1 MSEQARKNL
10 SGGSATAGG
19 INFQAATSAIV
30 YAHILEGSALNW
42 LEGLIKDVPVA
53 LAAETGQAGDDIA
66 LEFADGVKA
75 EAQVKKGLKKSKRLW
90 EPLLELSNAINNKML
105 DYGILVVCPESS
117 NSIKSDLSKDIIRV
131 GQGRS
136 DNLKDITVDFLSKL
150 DEHQLPHENICKKIR
165 IVVSHALLTDRSSIE
180 LAKAKLTTI
189 CSNVEDRENAW
200 SCLYKD
206 ATSIIELRGRRD
218 CSDLLQ
224 ILASRRVSLS
234 NHISNHSPISFI
246 NKVIA
251 WSQSAYNQFSI
262 FGIDQPLL
270 IDESWIPIKTIVQE
284 NNSEEVENIEGALDS
299 YHAWEK
305 KSSSL
310 DAVDICPTTIGSYF
324 RRCVIVAGP
333 GMGKTTLLKK
343 LFRTY
348 NRQNRPSIIVRLPLL
363 VARMSQ
369 TGAGFE
375 ESVFSLGLDTAGVT
389 AKEAI
394 ESNFKDWVLLFD
406 GLDECGHHQESI
418 CESIVNYTSHFP
430 STRVIITTR
439 PVGYQTTLLKKWRHY
454 EMLPL
459 EEVEAHNNI
468 ELLIC
473 NLYKNEQVKLE
484 KTREFLKYELEKSKY
499 SKAIIRSP
507 LLMGLTVSLATQKVS
522 LGKTKTELY
531 KNLFE
536 LIEGSPSDRKIDVDI
551 TSSVQHY
558 FINYLG
564 WQLIKHPTA
573 SLAIIIDNVSI
584 KIKKELDCPQL
595 KALTICE
602 ACANYWEER
611 GIIEKIYHSRDSLYT
626 FIHKTFME
634 YAAGRYLASLSED
647 ELLEELS
654 SLEYKSSV
662 EEVLI
667 FAGSLGITDSIAN
680 ILLKKHYESKKK
692 SLDMLLEITV
702 SAECPPSENIR
713 DVVFKEAV
721 NRVVSLDKNDAYE
734 YASKLVVAC
743 DNFPLEVTKHTDE
756 YINNERYW
764 TKLSCI
770 TFSLIAETY
779 TATEVLIDFFID
791 FYNRTLESSLSS
803 SLSGSLVLGSSSST
817 IVNNE
822 FVKSAVK
829 YIFHNCS
836 LLKAK
841 EVFSAT
847 IFNNGHLTMSLIR
860 DLDHFFSSVGHV
872 DISKELHRFNHKAL
886 LDGFNSSEFNS
897 LGFSNPKFIE
907 REIEAVKGV
916 CDALIIPSLSAEL
929 NSHNNEK
936 LLSMSAFLSASNH
949 WDSALSDFI
958 NWPEELFNDSTRE
971 VFKGVSLASGI
982 SRTGLHL
989 DAISLLETISSSNSY
1004 DSQIAMLDR
1013 TVRIDIEPDWGLIQ
1027 QAGLDKEI
1035 LEKAMYCGS
1044 EWIALLAGNLLLNL
1058 HNSESLSRLIKRL
1071 LTNGKYTTLLIT
1083 SYMIPYLESNEIR
1096 TIILNRLKGDLIPG
1110 CQFLYAPLA
1119 KVITTLDKDIIVALS
1134 KGLFTSGP
1142 ITATEAA
1149 RLARKFATPGHE
1161 HLYKIL
1167 EEAYTYWIEN
1177 EEPYPTKGG
1186 FIPDSPREELLTN
1199 LLKIRKPSNNDLM
1212 IYLSDSRSDVRGV
1225 AEKHLVSRIDKD
1237 TILREKLISAT
1248 SEEIIDPI
1256 YLSKAIKNGTAFSPL
1271 QINSI
1276 CEMLNH
1282 VNSKVRYAAFSVLQ
1296 TNYVS
1301 YDILRKW
1308 LEVAKEDT
1316 NDEIRES
1323 AVLLQSRLS

>member
-1 MSEQARKNL
+1 MSEQATKNL

-90 EPLLELSNAINNKML
+90 EPLIELSKAINEKKL

-136 DNLKDITVDFLSKL
+136 DGLKTITVEFLSKL
-150 DEHQLPHENICKKIR
+150 DEYKLPHENVCKKIR
-165 IVVSHALLTDRSSIE
+165 IVVSNALISDRSSIE
-180 LAKAKLTTI
+180 LAKAKLATI
-189 CSNVEDRENAW
+189 CSSSEDTENAW
-200 SCLYKD
+200 SSLYED
-206 ATSIIELRGRRD
+206 STRIIELRGRRD

-224 ILASRRVSLS
+224 ILTSNSVTLS
-234 NHISNHSPISFI
+234 NYISNRSPIPFI
-246 NKVIA
+246 NKVIT
-251 WSQSAYNQFSI
+251 WSKSAYSQFSI

-284 NNSEEVENIEGALDS
+284 NNNSEVKDIEGALNS
-299 YHAWEK
+299 YHEWEK
-305 KSSSL
+305 KSSSR
-310 DAVDICPTTIGSYF
+310 DAVDVDPTTIGLYF

-348 NRQNRPSIIVRLPLL
+348 NSKNRPSIIVRLPLL
-363 VARMSQ
+363 VARMRQ
-369 TGAGFE
+369 TGSGFE
-375 ESVFSLGLDTAGVT
+375 ESLFSLGLDTAGIT
-389 AKEAI
+389 AEEAI
-394 ESNFKDWVLLFD
+394 DSNFKNWVLLFD
-406 GLDECGHHQESI
+406 GLDECGHHQESL
-418 CESIVNYTSHFP
+418 CQSIVNYTSNFP
-430 STRVIITTR
+430 SIRAIITTR

-459 EEVEAHNNI
+459 EEREAQNNI

-473 NLYKNEQVKLE
+473 NLYKNEQKRLE
-484 KTREFLKYELEKSKY
+484 STQKFLKSELEKSKY

-536 LIEGSPSDRKIDVDI
+536 LIEGSPSNRNIDAYI
-551 TSSVQHY
+551 SSSVQDY
-558 FINYLG
+558 FISYLG

-573 SLAIIIDNVSI
+573 SLSMIINNVSI
-584 KIKKELDCPQL
+584 NLKKELDCPQL
-595 KALTICE
+595 KALSICE
-602 ACANYWEER
+602 TCANYWEER
-611 GIIEKIYHSRDSLYT
+611 GMIEKIHHSRGSLYT

-647 ELLEELS
+647 VLIEELS
-654 SLEYKSSV
+654 SLEYEHSV

-680 ILLKKHYESKKK
+680 ILLNKHYENKRK

-702 SAECPPSENIR
+702 SAECPPNESIR
-713 DVVFKEAV
+713 DRVFQEAV
-721 NRVVSLDKNDAYE
+721 NIVVSLDKKEAYE
-734 YASKLVVAC
+734 YASKLLIAC
-743 DNFPLEVTKHTDE
+743 DNFPLEVTKYTDK
-756 YINNERYW
+756 YINSSQYW

-779 TATEVLIDFFID
+779 TETEVLIDFFID
-791 FYNRTLESSLSS
+791 FYSRNRGSSLSS
-803 SLSGSLVLGSSSST
+803 SLSGLLVLGSNSST
-817 IVNNE
+817 MVNNE
-822 FVKSAVK
+822 FVKNAVK
-829 YIFHNCS
+829 HIFHNCD
-836 LLKAK
+836 LIKAK
-841 EVFSAT
+841 EIFLST
-847 IFNNGHLTMSLIR
+847 ILNNEHQSMSLIH
-860 DLDHFFSSVGHV
+860 DLDQFFRSVGHA
-872 DISKELHRFNHKAL
+872 DISKELYRFNHKAL
-886 LDGFNSSEFNS
+886 LDRFNSP
-897 LGFSNPKFIE
+897 GFIE
-907 REIEAVKGV
+907 REIEASKGV
-916 CDALIIPSLSAEL
+916 CDALIIPSFSGEL
-929 NSHNNEK
+929 NSSNNEP
-936 LLSMSAFLSASNH
+936 LLNMSAFLSASNY
-949 WDSALSDFI
+949 WDAALSDVI
-958 NWPEELFNDSTRE
+958 NWPEESFNDSIRE

-989 DAISLLETISSSNSY
+989 DAISLLETISSSDRYNS
-1004 DSQIAMLDR
+1004 QLAMLNR
-1013 TVRIDIEPDWGLIQ
+1013 TVPIDIEPDWDSIQ
-1027 QAGLDKEI
+1027 HSGLDKQK
-1035 LEKAMYCGS
+1035 LEKAMYCGR
-1044 EWIALLAGNLLLNL
+1044 EWIVLLAGSLLLNL
-1058 HNSESLSRLIKRL
+1058 HDNEGLIRLIERL
-1071 LTNGKYTTLLIT
+1071 LAKGKYTTLLIT
-1083 SYMIPYLESNEIR
+1083 SYMISYLDNNEIR
-1096 TIILNRLKGDLIPG
+1096 LMILKRLKSNLIPG

-1119 KVITTLDKDIIVALS
+1119 KATATLDKNIIVALS

-1149 RLARKFATPGHE
+1149 RLARKFATPGHD
-1161 HLYKIL
+1161 HLYKTL

-1177 EEPYPTKGG
+1177 EEPYPTNGG
-1186 FIPDSPREELLTN
+1186 VIPDSPREELLTS
-1199 LLKIRKPSNNDLM
+1199 LLKIRKPSDNDLM
-1212 IYLSDSRSDVRGV
+1212 VYLSDSRSDVRGV
-1225 AEKHLVSRIDKD
+1225 AEKHLVSRIDED

-1301 YDILRKW
+1301 YDTLRKW

>member
-90 EPLLELSNAINNKML
+90 EPLIELSKAINEKKL

-136 DNLKDITVDFLSKL
+136 DGLKTITVEFLSKL
-150 DEHQLPHENICKKIR
+150 DEYKLPHENVCKKIR
-165 IVVSHALLTDRSSIE
+165 IVVSNALISDRSSIE
-180 LAKAKLTTI
+180 LAKAKLATI
-189 CSNVEDRENAW
+189 CSSSEDTENAW
-200 SCLYKD
+200 SSLYED
-206 ATSIIELRGRRD
+206 STRIIELRGRRD

-224 ILASRRVSLS
+224 ILTSNSVTLS
-234 NHISNHSPISFI
+234 NYISNRSPIPFI
-246 NKVIA
+246 NKVIT
-251 WSQSAYNQFSI
+251 WSKSAYSQFSI

-284 NNSEEVENIEGALDS
+284 NNNSEVKDIEGALNS
-299 YHAWEK
+299 YHEWEK
-305 KSSSL
+305 KSSSR
-310 DAVDICPTTIGSYF
+310 DAVDVDPTTIGLYF

-348 NRQNRPSIIVRLPLL
+348 NSKNRPSIIVRLPLL
-363 VARMSQ
+363 VARMRQ
-369 TGAGFE
+369 TGSGFE
-375 ESVFSLGLDTAGVT
+375 ESLFSLGLDTAGIT
-389 AKEAI
+389 AEEAI
-394 ESNFKDWVLLFD
+394 DSNFKNWVLLFD
-406 GLDECGHHQESI
+406 GLDECGHHQESL
-418 CESIVNYTSHFP
+418 CQSIVNYTSNFP
-430 STRVIITTR
+430 SIRAIITTR

-459 EEVEAHNNI
+459 EEREAQNNI

-473 NLYKNEQVKLE
+473 NLYKNEQKRLE
-484 KTREFLKYELEKSKY
+484 STQKFLKSELEKSKY

-536 LIEGSPSDRKIDVDI
+536 LIEGSPSNRNIDAYI
-551 TSSVQHY
+551 SSSVQDY
-558 FINYLG
+558 FISYLG

-573 SLAIIIDNVSI
+573 SLSMIINNVSI
-584 KIKKELDCPQL
+584 NLKKELDCPQL
-595 KALTICE
+595 KALSICE
-602 ACANYWEER
+602 TCANYWEER
-611 GIIEKIYHSRDSLYT
+611 GMIEKIHHSRGSLYT

-647 ELLEELS
+647 VLIEELS
-654 SLEYKSSV
+654 SLEYEHSV

-680 ILLKKHYESKKK
+680 ILLNKHYENKRK

-702 SAECPPSENIR
+702 SAECPPNESIR
-713 DVVFKEAV
+713 DRVFQEAV
-721 NRVVSLDKNDAYE
+721 NIVVSLDKKEAYE
-734 YASKLVVAC
+734 YASKLLIAC
-743 DNFPLEVTKHTDE
+743 DNFPLEVTKYTDK
-756 YINNERYW
+756 YINSSQYW

-779 TATEVLIDFFID
+779 TETEVLIDFFID
-791 FYNRTLESSLSS
+791 FYSRNRGSSLSS
-803 SLSGSLVLGSSSST
+803 SLSGLLVLGSNSST
-817 IVNNE
+817 MVNNE
-822 FVKSAVK
+822 FVKNAVK
-829 YIFHNCS
+829 HIFHNCD
-836 LLKAK
+836 LIKAK
-841 EVFSAT
+841 EIFLST
-847 IFNNGHLTMSLIR
+847 ILNNEHQSMSLIH
-860 DLDHFFSSVGHV
+860 DLDQFFRSVGHA
-872 DISKELHRFNHKAL
+872 DISKELYRFNHKAL
-886 LDGFNSSEFNS
+886 LDRFNSP
-897 LGFSNPKFIE
+897 GFIE
-907 REIEAVKGV
+907 REIEASKGV
-916 CDALIIPSLSAEL
+916 CDALIIPSFSGEL
-929 NSHNNEK
+929 NSSNNEP
-936 LLSMSAFLSASNH
+936 LLNMSAFLSASNY
-949 WDSALSDFI
+949 WDAALSDVI
-958 NWPEELFNDSTRE
+958 NWPEESFNDSIRE

-989 DAISLLETISSSNSY
+989 DAISLLETISSSDRYNS
-1004 DSQIAMLDR
+1004 QLAMLNR
-1013 TVRIDIEPDWGLIQ
+1013 TVPIDIEPDWDSIQ
-1027 QAGLDKEI
+1027 HSGLDKQK
-1035 LEKAMYCGS
+1035 LEKAMYCGR
-1044 EWIALLAGNLLLNL
+1044 EWIVLLAGSLLLNL
-1058 HNSESLSRLIKRL
+1058 HDNEGLIRLIERL
-1071 LTNGKYTTLLIT
+1071 LAKGKYTTLLIT
-1083 SYMIPYLESNEIR
+1083 SYMISYLDNNEIR
-1096 TIILNRLKGDLIPG
+1096 LMILKRLKSNLIPG

-1119 KVITTLDKDIIVALS
+1119 KATATLDKNIIVALS

-1149 RLARKFATPGHE
+1149 RLARKFATPGHD
-1161 HLYKIL
+1161 HLYKTL

-1177 EEPYPTKGG
+1177 EEPYPTNGG
-1186 FIPDSPREELLTN
+1186 VIPDSPREELLTS
-1199 LLKIRKPSNNDLM
+1199 LLKIRKPSDNDLM
-1212 IYLSDSRSDVRGV
+1212 VYLSDSRSDVRGV
-1225 AEKHLVSRIDKD
+1225 AEKHLVSRIDED

-1301 YDILRKW
+1301 YDTLRKW